1 MVVNKKIR
9 GVSVYLMNR
18 KGEAQVESLLYDGS
32 KTLIYLPYVRRER
45 LDIGTLHTCLIA
57 AERLETQEDA

>member
-1 MVVNKKIR
+1 
-9 GVSVYLMNR
+9 MNR

-32 KTLIYLPYVRRER
+32 KTLIYLLYVRRER